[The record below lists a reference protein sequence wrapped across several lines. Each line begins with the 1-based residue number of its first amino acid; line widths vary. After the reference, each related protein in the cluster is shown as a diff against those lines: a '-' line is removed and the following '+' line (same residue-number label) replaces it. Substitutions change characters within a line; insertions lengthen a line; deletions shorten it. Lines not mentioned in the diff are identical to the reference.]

1 MNAPPIAQIRAFNR
15 FYTATLGLLS
25 HQVYDSP
32 FTLPQ
37 VRVLFE
43 LHQQPG
49 LLATDLAARLHIDK
63 GYLSRL
69 LQQLGKAG
77 LVAKT
82 VTPTDKRAATL
93 HLTPAGQQA
102 FAGLDQRSNE
112 HVAALVAHLAPPQ
125 LAQLLQSLATVEQL
139 LPLGSAAPTLDQIT
153 IRTELRPGD
162 LGFVV
167 HRHAQLYAEEY
178 GFTVQ
183 FEGYVA
189 QAISEFCLA
198 YHPQNDRVWI
208 CEHRGQI
215 IGFLAL
221 MHREPRTS
229 QLRFFY
235 LEPPYRG
242 LGLGKKLME
251 LFMEFH
257 RAGGYT
263 SSFLY
268 TISELGPALSLYT
281 RHGYRL
287 AHEADS
293 GAFGRPVREQRYE
306 WHPQK
311 VV

>member
-1 MNAPPIAQIRAFNR
+1 MNLPPIAQIRAFNR
-15 FYTATLGLLS
+15 FYTASLGLLNR
-25 HQVYDSP
+25 QVYDSP

-43 LHQQPG
+43 LHYQPG
-49 LLATDLAARLHIDK
+49 LLATDLAARLNIDK

-77 LVAKT
+77 LVSKT
-82 VTPTDKRAATL
+82 VTLTDKRAATL
-93 HLTPAGQQA
+93 RLTPAGQQA
-102 FAGLDQRSNE
+102 FASLDQRSDE
-112 HVAALVAHLAPPQ
+112 HMAALVAHLPPPQ
-125 LAQLLQSLATVEQL
+125 LAQLLQSLATIEQL
-139 LPLGSAAPTLDQIT
+139 LPPAPPTPDQIT

-167 HRHAQLYAEEY
+167 YRHAQLYAQEY

-198 YHPQNDRVWI
+198 YQPQNNRVWI

-215 IGFLAL
+215 VGFLAL
-221 MHREPRTS
+221 MHREPNAS

-235 LEPPYRG
+235 LEPAYRG
-242 LGLGKKLME
+242 LGLGKELMAK
-251 LFMEFH
+251 FMDFH
-257 RAGGYT
+257 RACGYT
-263 SSFLY
+263 SSFLH
-268 TISELGPALSLYT
+268 TISELDPAISLYT

-287 AHEADS
+287 AHEQEVL
-293 GAFGRPVREQRYE
+293 AFGRPAREQRYE
-306 WHPQK
+306 W
-311 VV
+311 VAETSN